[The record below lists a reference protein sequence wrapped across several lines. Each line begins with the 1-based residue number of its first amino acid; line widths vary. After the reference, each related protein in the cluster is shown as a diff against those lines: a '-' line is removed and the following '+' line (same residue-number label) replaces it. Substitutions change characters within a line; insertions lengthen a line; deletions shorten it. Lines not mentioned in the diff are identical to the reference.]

1 MHTGKVLVTGV
12 NGFIGAWT
20 LKAFLEAGYAV
31 RGTVRDE
38 SKVTHLRS
46 VFAEHAERL
55 EFAIVPDITEVGRQY
70 LDTRMSARSWLSS
83 TYRRERLMK
92 PRRE

>member
-1 MHTGKVLVTGV
+1 MRTGKVLVTGV

-38 SKVTHLRS
+38 SKVAHLRS
-46 VFAEHAERL
+46 VFAEYAERL
-55 EFAIVPDITEVGRQY
+55 EFVTVPDITEVRRQ
-70 LDTRMSARSWLSS
+70 DPNTRSLLSS
-83 TYRRERLMK
+83 AHRTERLTK
-92 PRRE
+92 P